1 MKKKKYRGIEQL
13 KSRYGWLFISTWLV
27 GVILFFAIPV
37 IQSVIYSF
45 SQMTVNEGG
54 IKTLFVGMKNYKY
67 IIAEHT
73 DYLGWLR
80 KSVTNFLYSLPI
92 IVLLSLV
99 LALLLNNKF
108 KGRLFFQGA
117 VLYARN
123 NSLGR
128 GYRAD
133 IRYDYGRYERFLGFG
148 IGIRRNVQCAGCY
161 GGAGSSKS
169 GGGICS
175 ENYKQHIRSYLEQRY
190 TNGAVHC
197 GAAINSVKPL

>member
-73 DYLGWLR
+73 D
-80 KSVTNFLYSLPI
+80 
-92 IVLLSLV
+92 
-99 LALLLNNKF
+99 
-108 KGRLFFQGA
+108 
-117 VLYARN
+117 
-123 NSLGR
+123 
-128 GYRAD
+128 
-133 IRYDYGRYERFLGFG
+133 
-148 IGIRRNVQCAGCY
+148 
-161 GGAGSSKS
+161 
-169 GGGICS
+169 
-175 ENYKQHIRSYLEQRY
+175 
-190 TNGAVHC
+190 
-197 GAAINSVKPL
+197 